1 MTLQPLRIDIAI
13 VVSVAMPSVLVVSQ
27 DSRFLDHLGASL
39 RNAGMLTVCVKQA
52 DAVMEIVEEGFR
64 PNAVVVEPGA
74 VLEPGGSELV
84 QYLTRSPA
92 LASIPIFSISGV
104 VKRLEMETL
113 IAGLRRLGEAA
124 I

>member
-1 MTLQPLRIDIAI
+1 
-13 VVSVAMPSVLVVSQ
+13 MPSVLVVSQ
-27 DSRFLDHLGASL
+27 DSRFLDHLGESL
-39 RNAGMLTVCVKQA
+39 RNEGMLTVCVKQA

-64 PNAVVVEPGA
+64 PNAVVVEPRA

-124 I
+124 IEYAGD